1 MATPNLSANLPW
13 QGLAAGG
20 QALSGLGGD
29 PTAAKAQLGNLYQQ
43 QYGAALDM
51 NRGLFDAS
59 QTGYENLRSS
69 VDQQY
74 QDVLG
79 GYQSLYGDVLGRI
92 AGTNSSNIM
101 DINTNAAAQSGAA
114 SQQMVSRGLGNSTVQ
129 QNMQRA
135 IALDR
140 ARAVTDSENRFAQLG
155 ANYASQIGGDRLR
168 SQQQGIG
175 LGAQLGQAQLG
186 MLERVNAGYPDA
198 GMYGS
203 LAQMYGSQAE
213 ADKNRRAQQD
223 ALNAAS
229 RGQFSSAGTSSPA
242 SPFGSRPLSNAGYSG
257 YSGGMGSGN
266 IGGYG
271 GGFGYVPA
279 YEPAIAYNGGDPNN
293 PMMNRTWQPWNTTRL
308 ETDYSG
314 VGDQGQADYPSY
326 APRQEA
332 VYPEYSDPY
341 QYDYDYNYQPGFTD
355 NSGFDYNNFLDTSS
369 AADLGLSDAEW
380 Y

>member
-59 QTGYENLRSS
+59 QTGYEALRSS
-69 VDQQY
+69 VDRDY
-74 QDVLG
+74 QSVLG
-79 GYQSLYGDVLGRI
+79 GYQDLYGDVLGRL

-114 SQQMVSRGLGNSTVQ
+114 SQQMVNRGLGNSTVQ

-279 YEPAIAYNGGDPNN
+279 YGSGWSSSQEGSGIP
-293 PMMNRTWQPWNTTRL
+293 
-308 ETDYSG
+308 YSG
-314 VGDQGQADYPSY
+314 GFGDSSGVSGAADGWYQNDYGEWSQSDPY
-326 APRQEA
+326 A
-332 VYPEYSDPY
+332 DPY
-341 QYDYDYNYQPGFTD
+341 QYDYDYNYQPGFD
-355 NSGFDYNNFLDTSS
+355 SQGWQDPYDWGNMS
-369 AADLGLSDAEW
+369 AADLGLSQSEW
-380 Y
+380 DNS